1 MTAQT
6 DQWFAFRA
14 YNSQTIYGW
23 GTAEEAGRYADHLN
37 ARREINVYAP
47 HPVQADEAAAIEAR
61 DDGIPLSLALS
72 DIEEN
77 AE

>member
-6 DQWFAFRA
+6 EQWFAFRA
-14 YNSQTIYGW
+14 FNSQTIYGW
-23 GTAEEAGRYADHLN
+23 GTAAEADLYADHLN

-47 HPVQADEAAAIEAR
+47 HPVPAGAVAEIEAR
-61 DDGIPLSLALS
+61 DDGIPLAVALA